1 MAEKF
6 LEWDA
11 TSKATKQN
19 EALVTSSGAGD
30 AGKIV
35 GLDSAGRL
43 DQTMMPIGVG
53 PETKSVV
60 SSENLS
66 AGDFVNL
73 WNDGGTIKARKADA
87 TAVGKRAHGYVVDA
101 VTAPASVNVYFESIN
116 NQLTGLT
123 LGETY
128 WLSDTTAGGLTT
140 TPPADA
146 TEIVQ
151 ELGVAVSATEL
162 AVEIGKPILLA

>member
-11 TSKATKQN
+11 TNKATQQN
-19 EALVTSSGAGD
+19 EALQTSAGVGD
-30 AGKIV
+30 AGKII
-35 GLDSAGRL
+35 GLDSTGRI

-53 PETKSVV
+53 PETKNLVT
-60 SSENLS
+60 SENLS
-66 AGDFVNL
+66 AGDFVNI

-87 TAVGKRAHGYVVDA
+87 TALGKKAVGYVVDA
-101 VTAPASVNVYFESIN
+101 VTAPASVAVYFESIN
-116 NQLTGLT
+116 NQLAGLT
-123 LGETY
+123 LGQTY
-128 WLSDTTAGGLTT
+128 WLSDTTAGAVTS
-140 TPPADA
+140 TPPADP